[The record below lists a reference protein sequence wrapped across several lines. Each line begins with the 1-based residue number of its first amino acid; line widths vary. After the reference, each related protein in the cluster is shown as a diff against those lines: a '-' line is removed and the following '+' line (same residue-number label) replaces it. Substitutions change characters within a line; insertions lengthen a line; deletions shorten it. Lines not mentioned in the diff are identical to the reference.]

1 MTTARNFVAELDRAE
16 KRQQE
21 IKSLIDSTYG
31 DKKMSYSDI
40 NCLIK
45 AVKYLKLSK
54 GPLMSRKL
62 QPPLLESLATK
73 PSTLQT

>member
-1 MTTARNFVAELDRAE
+1 MYIEAACAGPTVVLSLHPTGRIMTATRNSVAMLDRAE

-45 AVKYLKLSK
+45 AVKYLK
-54 GPLMSRKL
+54 
-62 QPPLLESLATK
+62 
-73 PSTLQT
+73 

>member
-1 MTTARNFVAELDRAE
+1 MTAARNSVAMLDRAE

-31 DKKMSYSDI
+31 DKNRSYSDI

-45 AVKYLKLSK
+45 AVKYLKW
-54 GPLMSRKL
+54 
-62 QPPLLESLATK
+62 
-73 PSTLQT
+73 